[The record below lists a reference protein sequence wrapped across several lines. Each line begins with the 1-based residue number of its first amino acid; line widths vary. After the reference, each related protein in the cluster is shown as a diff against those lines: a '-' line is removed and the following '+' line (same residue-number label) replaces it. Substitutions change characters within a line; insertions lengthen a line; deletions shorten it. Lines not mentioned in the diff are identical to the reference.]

1 MPKSNEDVLSGALNE
16 ATGRTQQ
23 LLEKSVRL
31 VQELGEIAQGNAEA
45 LTVSSKAAATG
56 LQSLSREAAELSRQ
70 NFEAASVALKSIT
83 SVKTPADFFQLQA
96 EFVRS
101 AFGNLV
107 AQSSK
112 FGDSL
117 VEIGG
122 QVATPLANRYVAAAE
137 RVKVATL
144 EQ

>member
-1 MPKSNEDVLSGALNE
+1 MTKSKEDVITGVLNE

-31 VQELGEIAQGNAEA
+31 VQELGDIAQGNAEA
-45 LTVSSKAAATG
+45 IVVSSKAAASGFQALGADATECG
-56 LQSLSREAAELSRQ
+56 RK
-70 NFEAASVALKSIT
+70 NFEAASLALKSVT
-83 SVKTPADFFQLQA
+83 SVKTPVDFFQIQA
-96 EFVRS
+96 ELARS
-101 AFGNLV
+101 VFGNLV

-112 FGDSL
+112 FSDSI
-117 VEIGG
+117 VELGG